1 MSQINSL
8 FIKINS
14 LFNRFLNQKLIKIC
28 IYVSLFTFLPG
39 LLIGVII
46 AFFFGPESYN
56 IIDNYI
62 SDLGSIR
69 YTPTPFIL
77 DSIAMITACFLVPVF
92 FYIAK
97 IIVSDTK
104 NIIFNSNNSI
114 FKRIFCIYIDLH
126 AFFGL
131 LSLLSGAVG
140 LFGIGLFSEDRTT
153 ELGLHFT
160 FSIIVF
166 AGLAFGALFNGIA
179 ILFKL
184 KKTMF
189 PRLLGL
195 YMMVGPFTASVLF
208 LFPPNSVTRPFLE
221 WMMLLAAFLWLIP
234 KSLLI
239 LKNFKSA

>member
-1 MSQINSL
+1 MSQLNLL
-8 FIKINS
+8 FMKINR

-28 IYVSLFTFLPG
+28 IYVSLLTFLPG
-39 LLIGVII
+39 LLIGLLI
-46 AFFFGPESYN
+46 AYFIGPESYN
-56 IIDNYI
+56 IINNYI

-69 YTPTPFIL
+69 YTPAPFVL
-77 DSIAMITACFLVPVF
+77 DAIAMTTACFLVPI
-92 FYIAK
+92 YIYITK

-104 NIIFNSNNSI
+104 NIIFNSNKSI
-114 FKRIFCIYIDLH
+114 FKRILCIFIDLH

-179 ILFKL
+179 ILLKL
-184 KKTMF
+184 KKTIF

-195 YMMVGPFTASVLF
+195 YMMIGPFTASVLF

-221 WMMLLAAFLWLIP
+221 WMMLLAAILWLIP
-234 KSLLI
+234 QSLLI
-239 LKNFKSA
+239 LKNFKST